1 MFDNESV
8 NEFEL
13 GCLERQLSNIAL
25 SPPRRQRER
34 LLYAC
39 GRAVGR
45 AEMRRRVRAATAAAA
60 IVAVTSTALCLVV
73 VTERAPTSTVVVRST
88 AASPAWDS
96 AVPPASVVQ
105 RPPDPPSD
113 GRGRQLTASTRVTE
127 LMSWD
132 TEGAVASHH
141 TGESIPGPK
150 PMLTVAGA
158 LISGRFND

>member
-13 GCLERQLSNIAL
+13 GCLERQLSHIAL
-25 SPPRRQRER
+25 SPPRRQREQ

-39 GRAVGR
+39 GRAAGR
-45 AEMRRRVRAATAAAA
+45 AEMRRRVRAATATAALFA
-60 IVAVTSTALCLVV
+60 ATSTALFLVA
-73 VTERAPTSTVVVRST
+73 VTERAPTSTVVVRDT
-88 AASPAWDS
+88 AASSPWDS
-96 AVPPASVVQ
+96 AGSLASVVQ
-105 RPPDPPSD
+105 RPPDPASD

-132 TEGAVASHH
+132 TEGAVASHP
-141 TGESIPGPK
+141 TGEPIPGPK